1 MSIVFYHAPMSSA
14 TPVAWAFDELG
25 VRHERVEMSFAAGDT
40 RKPEFLEINPN
51 GKVPTVVVDGT
62 PLFEALAIMTWLGD
76 TYGVER
82 GLWPRADAP
91 ARLVAS
97 SWTTWAYV
105 SFGAALNRLA
115 YATSPRLDASVHSEP
130 QAKLARDELEQLLAA
145 LDGKLSGSAYL
156 LGDDFSLADLI
167 VAGVV
172 WYGTMVGQA
181 VAGYANVA
189 RWLDACL
196 ERPAIKPTV
205 KPG

>member
-25 VRHERVEMSFAAGDT
+25 VPHERVEMSFADGDT
-40 RKPEFLEINPN
+40 RAPKFLEINPN
-51 GKVPTVVVDGT
+51 GKVPTLVVDGT

-76 TYGVER
+76 TYGVGR
-82 GLWPRADAP
+82 GLWPPADSP
-91 ARLVAS
+91 ARLVAA
-97 SWTTWAYV
+97 SWSTWAYV
-105 SFGAALNRLA
+105 SLGGALTRLA

-130 QAKLARDELEQLLAA
+130 QAKLAREELDKLLAA

-156 LGDDFSLADLI
+156 LSDSFSLADLI

-172 WYGTMVGQA
+172 WYGTLVGQP

-189 RWLDACL
+189 RWLAACL
-196 ERPAIKPTV
+196 ERPAIKPIV
-205 KPG
+205 QPA